1 MKLDRNARQIRKF
14 LRIRNAQTPIARCRW
29 YEFIRWGV
37 NSLVGSKFI
46 ATRFNLYLPAPDPID
61 LEYLVPG
68 HVAECVTRK
77 FLGNLPA
84 YTPCMRVCIGQSVS
98 IQGYR
103 TTRNIERL
111 RAVYQRRRIDRD
123 QTRDSVSC
131 TNWEV
136 SSKYKSRLGFRNS
149 LWQFGNG
156 QIHYQF
162 NNPMTRRNNTI
173 QSEVRD
179 KSERDF

>member
-14 LRIRNAQTPIARCRW
+14 LRIRNAQTPIPRCRW

-111 RAVYQRRRIDRD
+111 LERSINVDESIVTKHQIPFPVPIGKFPRNTNRVSGSGIRC
-123 QTRDSVSC
+123 DSLA
-131 TNWEV
+131 T
-136 SSKYKSRLGFRNS
+136 
-149 LWQFGNG
+149 
-156 QIHYQF
+156 
-162 NNPMTRRNNTI
+162 
-173 QSEVRD
+173 D
-179 KSERDF
+179 KSIINSIIPWLDVITRSKAK